1 MSLAFVASRGEA
13 VQSVPRTILVVD
25 HRETIRRVL
34 ALILEAEGY
43 QVVTTDA
50 ASAAVALVFE
60 VQPAAVILDLSLT
73 EHSALSALR
82 LLRADKRTRSLPI
95 VLLDSCTEA
104 LTDADLALVQAVL
117 TKPLD
122 LDAVVL
128 HMARLLASP
137 LGVT

>member
-1 MSLAFVASRGEA
+1 MSLPLVASRGEA
-13 VQSVPRTILVVD
+13 VQSAPRTILVVD

-43 QVVTTDA
+43 EVVTTDA

-60 VQPAAVILDLSLT
+60 LQPAAVILDVSLT

-82 LLRADKRTRSLPI
+82 LLRADKRTQSLPV
-95 VLLDSCTEA
+95 VLLDSCTAA
-104 LTDADLALVQAVL
+104 LTNADLALVQAVL

-122 LDAVVL
+122 LDALVL
-128 HMARLLASP
+128 HMAGLVGPPVA
-137 LGVT
+137 VA

>member
-1 MSLAFVASRGEA
+1 VSLPLVASRGQA
-13 VQSVPRTILVVD
+13 VQSAPRTILVVD

-43 QVVTTDA
+43 EVVTTDA

-60 VQPAAVILDLSLT
+60 LQPAAVILDVSLT

-82 LLRADKRTRSLPI
+82 LLRADKRTQSLPV
-95 VLLDSCTEA
+95 VLLDSCTAA
-104 LTDADLALVQAVL
+104 LTNADLALVQAVL

-122 LDAVVL
+122 LDALVL
-128 HMARLLASP
+128 HMAALVGP
-137 LGVT
+137 PVGVA